1 MAERKKKAADQAA
14 TTTTTA
20 KRGRKPAAAKAAQ
33 VEKPVKPETK
43 PAETAEQKTTYK
55 VECKSVLNVRSGAGK
70 EYLVIRQ
77 IDNGSDVDVFEQA
90 NGWGRIG
97 ANEWVMLEFLK

>member
-14 TTTTTA
+14 TATTTA
-20 KRGRKPAAAKAAQ
+20 KRGRKPAAKAAQ

-43 PAETAEQKTTYK
+43 PAETAEQKKAYK
-55 VECKSVLNVRSGAGK
+55 VDVKTVLNVRSGAGK
-70 EYLVIRQ
+70 EYPVIKQ
-77 IDNGSDVDVFEQA
+77 LDNGSVVDVYEQA

>member
-1 MAERKKKAADQAA
+1 MAERKTKAADQAA
-14 TTTTTA
+14 NKPKST
-20 KRGRKPAAAKAAQ
+20 RGRKPAAAKAAQ

-43 PAETAEQKTTYK
+43 PVETAEQKKAYK
-55 VECKSVLNVRSGAGK
+55 VDVKTVLNVRSGAGK
-70 EYLVIRQ
+70 EYPVVKQL
-77 IDNGSDVDVFEQA
+77 DNGSDVDVYEQA